1 LRPSR
6 VFLPSRAVKI
16 FCVYLEGNPKT
27 LTAKNAKNFREV
39 RKKTKLGHHQFLYC
53 FERVRLKTGL
63 RYRTFLKFGVII
75 FPGSNCDHD
84 AYWTVEHVIKQPVTF
99 LWHESHDLE
108 NCDAIIVPGGFA
120 YGDYLRTGAIA
131 KFSPVM
137 ESVRKFADGGGMVLG
152 ICNGFQI
159 LCESGL
165 LPGALMR
172 NAGLKYVCKPVHIR
186 VENADTPYTNS
197 SGKGDVLCIPIG
209 HMEGNY
215 FCDEATLAELRRDD
229 RIVFRYCDESGQITA
244 EANPNGSLDNIAGI
258 CSSVRNV
265 LGMMPHPER
274 ASETALGCTDGVRIF
289 ESLVGA
295 GVLVGK

>member
-1 LRPSR
+1 M
-6 VFLPSRAVKI
+6 
-16 FCVYLEGNPKT
+16 KT
-27 LTAKNAKNFREV
+27 
-39 RKKTKLGHHQFLYC
+39 
-53 FERVRLKTGL
+53 
-63 RYRTFLKFGVII
+63 GVII
-75 FPGSNCDHD
+75 FPGSNCDYD
-84 AYWTVEHVIKQPVTF
+84 AFWAVKELAHQPATF

-108 NCDAIIVPGGFA
+108 NCDLIVIPGGFA

-137 ESVRKFADGGGMVLG
+137 DSVKKYAESGGLVIG

-172 NAGLKYVCKPVHIR
+172 NAGLKYICRTVHIK
-186 VENADTPYTNS
+186 VENTDTPFTNACRP
-197 SGKGDVLCIPIG
+197 GEVLQVPIG

-215 FCDEATLAELRRDD
+215 FCDQETLAELQRDN
-229 RIVFRYCDESGQITA
+229 RVVFRYCTPESQVTP

-258 CSSVRNV
+258 CSPDRNV

-274 ASETALGCTDGVRIF
+274 ASEELLGSSDGFRIF
-289 ESLVGA
+289 QSLVSA
-295 GVLVGK
+295 MATR